1 MFWNQLGLTPEELCS
16 VSWGIFMRCHMHIH
30 TSINNISAFYVGVI
44 GLNVDIRISKVPQV
58 DWSTTVDVS
67 GVYPKITTNYF
78 VIFLDW
84 SWRLSGIYLKITTNI
99 YVVFSGSLEDLLL
112 DPLVFV
118 VTLYPGW
125 GCTFVVIFFWP
136 GHGKCSGRGWA
147 ELLYSYKIL
156 TQQSSPNTNP
166 DLLGGI
172 QRDYLY
178 VAGILSAHP
187 RCSNSFS
194 WGMQVEFEE
203 RYDLLKGFIS

>member
-16 VSWGIFMRCHMHIH
+16 VSWGIFMRCHIHIH

-78 VIFLDW
+78 VMFLDW

-136 GHGKCSGRGWA
+136 GHGKCSGWGWA

-166 DLLGGI
+166 DVQITYGNHMGI
-172 QRDYLY
+172 SVMEQII
-178 VAGILSAHP
+178 VIFSGMGIWI
-187 RCSNSFS
+187 N
-194 WGMQVEFEE
+194 GN
-203 RYDLLKGFIS
+203 

>member
-16 VSWGIFMRCHMHIH
+16 VSWGIFMRCRIHIH
-30 TSINNISAFYVGVI
+30 TPINNIC
-44 GLNVDIRISKVPQV
+44 IRILCRCNWAQYGHQDFQSATGGLKCH
-58 DWSTTVDVS
+58 S
-67 GVYPKITTNYF
+67 GCQWCIPKKHYKLLCR
-78 VIFLDW
+78 FLDW

-136 GHGKCSGRGWA
+136 VHGKCSDWGWA

-166 DLLGGI
+166 DEIDGKTIRTFSHHDEWSLLWQQHDI
-172 QRDYLY
+172 REIYPMKWLCI
-178 VAGILSAHP
+178 A
-187 RCSNSFS
+187 N
-194 WGMQVEFEE
+194 
-203 RYDLLKGFIS
+203 